1 MIELHD
7 IIIPFYKSFKLDEL
21 LSMYDPKYII

>member
-21 LSMYDPKYII
+21 LDLIEPKYII